1 MPPQTPG
8 WPRLAASLALS
19 GALHL
24 TLISQFAP
32 PGSGPAPGPARPL
45 SVSLPALA
53 MAPSSDAA
61 SALPDSLATAG
72 DLPEPPAASAS
83 PPSAEEQSAPALAL
97 LPPAAT
103 SDPLHYYP
111 ADRLEVHPFALGL
124 IPLHPPALAGYP
136 DSGKLLVELW
146 ISDSGKVDRVEVAP
160 SPLPL
165 IFSAVVR
172 QAYAGASFMP
182 ARADGR
188 PVACHI
194 RIEVDYAGQ
203 P

>member
-1 MPPQTPG
+1 MRPLPPG

-24 TLISQFAP
+24 LLASQLGTVGGHAP
-32 PGSGPAPGPARPL
+32 PAPARPL

-53 MAPSSDAA
+53 TAPNSDAA
-61 SALPDSLATAG
+61 SALPDSQAADG
-72 DLPEPPAASAS
+72 DLAEPATSASA
-83 PPSAEEQSAPALAL
+83 PNTDKQPGLAL
-97 LPPAAT
+97 LPPAA
-103 SDPLHYYP
+103 PNPPPPYYP
-111 ADRLEVHPFALGL
+111 ADRLEVHPFALGV
-124 IPLHPPALAGYP
+124 IPLSPPALAGYP

-172 QAYAGASFMP
+172 QAYAGASFIP

>member
-1 MPPQTPG
+1 MPLPTPG

-24 TLISQFAP
+24 LLASQFGGT
-32 PGSGPAPGPARPL
+32 GSVPLPAPTQPL
-45 SVSLPALA
+45 NVSLPTLA
-53 MAPSSDAA
+53 TAPTDAA
-61 SALPDSLATAG
+61 GSVLPDSQAT
-72 DLPEPPAASAS
+72 DSDQPEPAAASTPPPNGSGQPS
-83 PPSAEEQSAPALAL
+83 PTLAL
-97 LPPAAT
+97 LPPPAPSA
-103 SDPLHYYP
+103 PLHYYP

-194 RIEVDYAGQ
+194 RVEVVYAGQ